1 MRILCSCIILGVLLI
16 VKYKCHSNCVSR
28 IHSFFFFFFNFLCKL
43 RYASVDIIYC
53 TTLPYRYHTATMP
66 LYSYPPSTV
75 HVTIGFIHSFI
86 RSFIHSISDD
96 VIDHLFNPFVNASFI
111 HLFIH
116 SIHPSIHPSVHS
128 FVQSIHP
135 FTHLISSSHYLYYT
149 ILLYTMPM
157 IQINIFLQYHHYLHR
172 QA

>member
-86 RSFIHSISDD
+86 RSFIHSFI
-96 VIDHLFNPFVNASFI
+96 HSFI
-111 HLFIH
+111 QLVMMLLIIYSIHSSTLRSSICSFIQ
-116 SIHPSIHPSVHS
+116 SIHPSIHPFIHS
-128 FVQSIHP
+128 FNLSIHS
-135 FTHLISSSHYLYYT
+135 LISSHLLIIYT
-149 ILLYTMPM
+149 ILYYCILC
-157 IQINIFLQYHHYLHR
+157 R
-172 QA
+172 